1 MKKKYWIGDM
11 PELDDFGI
19 TIQNVVI
26 DGRTKLGPWAMMT
39 PETFKNF
46 GVGLGLGFGQK
57 YKKQKDG
64 KWLKIEG

>member
-19 TIQNVVI
+19 TIKNVVI

>member
-19 TIQNVVI
+19 KIKNVVI